1 MVVSAVVA
9 LFCLSGVAVAY
20 VLYDNATAPDRSAPD
35 VVVDN
40 YLRAFLVDRDDVR
53 ANQYVCASPS
63 LNAVRDLR
71 AEAERREREFAVK
84 VRITWG
90 SLTRSKADQGET
102 VQTTLTIAG
111 FATADGQAR
120 SSRRE
125 QWAFDV
131 VDRDGWR
138 VCSAQRVS

>member
-53 ANQYVCASPS
+53 ANQYVCADSTGLS
-63 LNAVRDLR
+63 ELQALR
-71 AEAERREREFAVK
+71 ADLQEREKRFQTTFTVS
-84 VRITWG
+84 WG
-90 SLTRSKADQGET
+90 SLGVQQQGNSAEVSVTLIIAT
-102 VQTTLTIAG
+102 VVNGLSQSDRQPWRFVTQTG
-111 FATADGQAR
+111 ED
-120 SSRRE
+120 
-125 QWAFDV
+125 
-131 VDRDGWR
+131 WR
-138 VCSAQRVS
+138 VCQAKRAG